1 MIEYF
6 IQLMD
11 LDHEEEHELR
21 WKLKPVQDKIN
32 TAKSCLAWLCIL
44 GAVVWGFS
52 SLIYC
57 GNRYDAQVA
66 EERHQKYE
74 NKCQIWANI
83 HSIDV
88 KWNRD
93 MWLCMGKGKDGS
105 VYTVVLESG
114 RIKKLK
120 GRD

>member
-6 IQLMD
+6 IKLMD
-11 LDHEEEHELR
+11 LDADEEQRLIHKMR
-21 WKLKPVQDKIN
+21 PMQRKIDA
-32 TAKSCLAWLCIL
+32 AKVWLAWLCI
-44 GAVVWGFS
+44 GCGIVWGFS
-52 SLIYC
+52 NC
-57 GNRYDAQVA
+57 GSWMKESDARRL
-66 EERHQKYE
+66 EERHQTRE

-114 RIKKLK
+114 RVKRLK